1 MIIFAPKWHIR
12 SSPNA
17 VKYCLSAAHHWT
29 SEDYRRLYFLV
40 KPLCVITDMS
50 LFFLLS
56 GQYVKQMLLQ
66 CQDLRQ
72 HCFLLFKRFLQMMWQ
87 VDSQLLPGFLA
98 QFGWSA
104 TLSSPNEL
112 LFCPV
117 SEFLPYVFQ
126 VLSLLL
132 EIRRDEIPEP
142 YMKLFPLL
150 LSPVLWERTGMYK
163 LLR

>member
-1 MIIFAPKWHIR
+1 MCNNRYVSI
-12 SSPNA
+12 
-17 VKYCLSAAHHWT
+17 
-29 SEDYRRLYFLV
+29 
-40 KPLCVITDMS
+40 
-50 LFFLLS
+50 FFLLS
-56 GQYVKQMLLQ
+56 GQYAKQMLLQ
-66 CQDLRQ
+66 CQDSRQ

-104 TLSSPNEL
+104 TLSLPNEL

-150 LSPVLWERTGMYK
+150 LSPVLWERTGTSCH
-163 LLR
+163 LTLFCT